1 MDKTSPRSIPSEVTI
16 PLVEEQATVAKRDVT
31 TGRVRV
37 STRVENIE
45 DVAHADLRSDTVEI
59 TRVAIGERV
68 VGPAPQVRT
77 EGDVTIIPVF
87 EELMVVEKQ
96 LFLKEELR
104 IRKHCESDSVE
115 VPVSLRRQ
123 RAEVERSDE
132 FNSTELRSKQ

>member
-1 MDKTSPRSIPSEVTI
+1 MDKTSPQSIPSEVKI
-16 PLVEEQATVAKRDVT
+16 PLVEEQGTVAKREVT

-37 STRVENIE
+37 STHVENID

-104 IRKHCESDSVE
+104 IRKHRESDSVQ
-115 VPVSLRRQ
+115 VPISLTE
-123 RAEVERSDE
+123 AAAGRS
-132 FNSTELRSKQ
+132 